1 MRKITSQ
8 NKMNSNNTIFNLGD
22 KEEMSLEEFFDRIPE
37 YDDDDD
43 EIVWPPYFWEFEKW
57 VIIHKDVT
65 PEYASKLTDILLD
78 TVEYLYDFIGFSL
91 YAEFENVMRCG
102 ITEESAVDLV
112 DKYIDELNCQLEL
125 APDLF
130 NKRAR
135 RALLY
140 YRSFVAEKTG
150 AKDPAESNSFS
161 IPHDTQFVEWLEN
174 SLNMDYENA
183 TKVLS
188 SLRNSVACFRPIFD
202 MDFDP
207 FAEAIS
213 FSKKESRDKMREY
226 IIDHVETF
234 FELKTDSKV
243 LSRQECMPKRKT
255 VKNAISNMKCYFNF
269 LNDMNK

>member
-1 MRKITSQ
+1 
-8 NKMNSNNTIFNLGD
+8 MNSNNTIFNLGD

-37 YDDDDD
+37 YDDDD
-43 EIVWPPYFWEFEKW
+43 EIVSPPYFWEFEE
-57 VIIHKDVT
+57 VT
-65 PEYASKLTDILLD
+65 PEYASKLAYILED
-78 TVEYLYDFIGFSL
+78 TVVYLYDFIGFSL
-91 YAEFENVMRCG
+91 YTELENVMRCG

-112 DKYIDELNCQLEL
+112 DKYIDELNYHLEL

-135 RALLY
+135 RALLC
-140 YRSFVAEKTG
+140 YRSFIAEKTG

-188 SLRNSVACFRPIFD
+188 SLRNSVAWFRPIFD

-213 FSKKESRDKMREY
+213 FSKK
-226 IIDHVETF
+226 
-234 FELKTDSKV
+234 
-243 LSRQECMPKRKT
+243 RKPR
-255 VKNAISNMKCYFNF
+255 
-269 LNDMNK
+269 

>member
-91 YAEFENVMRCG
+91 YTELQNVMRSG
-102 ITEESAVDLV
+102 ITKESAVDLV
-112 DKYIDELNCQLEL
+112 DKYIDELNYHLEL
-125 APDLF
+125 APNLF

-135 RALLY
+135 RALLC
-140 YRSFVAEKTG
+140 YRSFIAEKTG

-188 SLRNSVACFRPIFD
+188 SLRNSVAWFRPIFD

-213 FSKKESRDKMREY
+213 FSKKESRDKMLEY